1 MKKLLLTCIAA
12 AASFTAFAQTD
23 VKPVVNS
30 YTGDLYI
37 ALQTEEYTDDAR
49 VTAKVFVNAS
59 ETEGKVD
66 FSLPNFSFAG
76 MQLGDIFLPNIA
88 LNEAEGTYTFG
99 ENPNVRF
106 NFTTAGIIA
115 DARLDEKRSY
125 IKGDSIIAYI
135 PVQWIDNSMPIYVLF
150 KGSVTNH
157 FAIDNGNFNEF
168 SFWQQSRPWD
178 STHGIFDW
186 SELESNEEYWD
197 QSKWQLGE
205 FITPTPW
212 CIANVTGMN
221 GTGAT
226 LVGEPI
232 QVNDEEAEVAD
243 FAVKLTNRPNPFMDT
258 QIVPGYMSLGT
269 TWATADVMKLEKT
282 ADGGAFGGIAFKGKP
297 DAIQFDY
304 MRSHGKATDDAT
316 ANEGEE
322 TYKASTINANEPAT
336 VVAYLWKGQYAQA
349 NVPGETKI
357 SNPSKVTMY
366 NRDRNILGLE
376 TTTGGNVTTSEDAA
390 CVASV
395 VKSIEG
401 DQTDALATMV
411 VDLNYGEF
419 AGTDVLP
426 DSLNIIFSAS
436 DYFGKRSKVGAGNSL
451 VVDNVKLLYYHSLK
465 DVTFNGKPVAFSEDN
480 TATLTEGYDAKKLS
494 FVKVGEGA
502 TVTTSFNEGTNVLTL
517 TVKAQDVYFNPEAV
531 TTYTIQ
537 FAPTETGINDV
548 KTNISAASKTI
559 YTIDGRRANT
569 LIKGV
574 NIVGGKKIVK

>member
-243 FAVKLTNRPNPFMDT
+243 FAVKLINRPNPFMDT

-349 NVPGETKI
+349 NVPGETKF

-465 DVTFNGKPVAFSEDN
+465 DVTFNGKPVAFSEGN
-480 TATLTEGYDAKKLS
+480 TATLSDGYDAKKLS

-502 TVTTSFNEGTNVLTL
+502 TVSSSFNKETNVLTL
-517 TVKAQDVYFNPEAV
+517 TVKAQDVRFNPEAV

-537 FAPTETGINDV
+537 FAPTETSINDV
-548 KTNISAASKTI
+548 KTNVSAASKTI

-569 LIKGV
+569 LVKGV

>member
-157 FAIDNGNFNEF
+157 FAIENGNFNEV

-186 SELESNEEYWD
+186 SELESNDDYWN
-197 QSKWQLGE
+197 QSKWQLDE

-221 GTGAT
+221 GIGAT
-226 LVGEPI
+226 LVGENI

-243 FAVKLTNRPNPFMDT
+243 FAVKLTNRPNPYMDT

-436 DYFGKRSKVGAGNSL
+436 DYFGKRNKVGAGNSL
-451 VVDNVKLLYYHSLK
+451 TVDNVKLLYYHSLK